1 MQEMVLI
8 HENYHKFKMLTMVF
22 LHLYSGNEFIVD
34 DDDEEEDQE
43 EDVFFDPGF
52 TPELE
57 EISDDDKENED
68 IATATPGTLSGV
80 WNPNREWS
88 SNGSSHVAYRDVL
101 KTTPLLLHFKL
112 SPHKMYP
119 FFQPQ
124 LITLLWISR
133 LLDQVRL
140 MWDKK
145 KIVLHTT
152 IVKQKEIVSCP
163 ADQQYKDVIQV

>member
-34 DDDEEEDQE
+34 DDEEEEDQE

-80 WNPNREWS
+80 WNLNIE
-88 SNGSSHVAYRDVL
+88 
-101 KTTPLLLHFKL
+101 
-112 SPHKMYP
+112 
-119 FFQPQ
+119 
-124 LITLLWISR
+124 
-133 LLDQVRL
+133 
-140 MWDKK
+140 
-145 KIVLHTT
+145 
-152 IVKQKEIVSCP
+152 
-163 ADQQYKDVIQV
+163 